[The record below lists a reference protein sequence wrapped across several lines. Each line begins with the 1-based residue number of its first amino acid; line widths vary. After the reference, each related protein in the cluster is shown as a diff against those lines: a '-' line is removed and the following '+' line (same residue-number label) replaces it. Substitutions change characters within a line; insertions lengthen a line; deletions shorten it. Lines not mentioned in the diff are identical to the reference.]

1 MSDRNPTLSIT
12 VTNENGMQLKFRA
25 TMDELLLWN
34 PCLNRS
40 AILNEIADEG
50 KAWLQSGATAKLV
63 PVAPYLLA
71 EVQ

>member
-40 AILNEIADEG
+40 DILNEIADDGE
-50 KAWLQSGATAKLV
+50 AWLQSGAIAKLV